1 MNAAAQL
8 AVLAAVS
15 LTASA
20 ICYRIVG
27 PPERKVGCDPST
39 LKPREICLD
48 EVMSRWQGRVLWVDA
63 RPRREWERD
72 GVPGSILW
80 NLDPA
85 EDALKFEA
93 DAMEH
98 LVDSPTVIVYCGEG
112 NCGISLQ
119 VAEKILAL
127 GVVSEVRALHG
138 GVLSLREAGLL
149 KGSSSAP

>member
-8 AVLAAVS
+8 AVLVAVS
-15 LTASA
+15 VSASG

-27 PPERKVGCDPST
+27 PPDRKVACDPAT
-39 LKPREICLD
+39 LKPHEICLED
-48 EVMSRWQGRVLWVDA
+48 VMSRWQGKVLWVDA
-63 RPRREWERD
+63 RPRKEWMAD

-80 NLDPA
+80 NVDPA

-98 LVDSPTVIVYCGEG
+98 FADSPTVIVYCGEG
-112 NCGISLQ
+112 NCGLSLQ
-119 VAEKILAL
+119 VVEKILKL
-127 GVVSEVRALHG
+127 GVVSEVHALRG
-138 GVLSLREAGLL
+138 GVGTLREAGLL